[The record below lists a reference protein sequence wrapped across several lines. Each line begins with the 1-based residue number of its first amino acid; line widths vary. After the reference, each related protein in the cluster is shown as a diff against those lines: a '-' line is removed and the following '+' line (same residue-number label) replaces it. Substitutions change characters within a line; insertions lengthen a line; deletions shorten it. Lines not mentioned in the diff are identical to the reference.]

1 MPVQKIIQESLNRNP
16 LEMKEALVEELRA
29 RVAAA
34 LESKINESK
43 DEDDEDEDDDEDDE
57 DEEEELDEVSG
68 AKLGSYMVK
77 ARKSEADADK
87 MIDKSF
93 DEPENDNKAY
103 RKPLS
108 RTMNARRLGQRLAM
122 SKLRGDAKVNP
133 KE

>member
-1 MPVQKIIQESLNRNP
+1 MRMSVQKIIQESLNRNP
-16 LEMKEALVEELRA
+16 LEMKEALAEELRT

-34 LESKINESK
+34 LESKINESN
-43 DEDDEDEDDDEDDE
+43 DEDDDDDDEDEDD
-57 DEEEELDEVSG
+57 EEELDEVSG

-87 MIDKSF
+87 KIDKSF